1 MIILFILLYLGV
13 VKIHHIKEVSKF
25 LIDIMPILFIPY
37 AVGIID
43 QMELLKESWIQII
56 IVTIIST
63 IITMVVTGVV
73 SQTVINFMRSK
84 NEDESDN

>member
-1 MIILFILLYLGV
+1 MIILFILLCLGV

-43 QMELLKESWIQII
+43 QIDQLKESWIQII
-56 IVTIIST
+56 IITIVST
-63 IITMVVTGVV
+63 IITMVITGIV
-73 SQTVINFMRSK
+73 SQTVIKYMRGRNK
-84 NEDESDN
+84 NESDN